1 MLRLT
6 RQPKDNAMM
15 EINRK
20 SPASFGQRCRI
31 LNIAAQA
38 VRRRAIRGGGD
49 LEGWRLS
56 RLMRDAETDTQVNL
70 AEREYDVWLQTIPI
84 QERHTSLDNE
94 P

>member
-1 MLRLT
+1 
-6 RQPKDNAMM
+6 MM
-15 EINRK
+15 EINTK

-38 VRRRAIRGGGD
+38 VRRRAIRGGDD

-84 QERHTSLDNE
+84 RERHTLA
-94 P
+94 

>member
-1 MLRLT
+1 
-6 RQPKDNAMM
+6 MM
-15 EINRK
+15 EISTK
-20 SPASFGQRCRI
+20 APASFGQRCRI

-38 VRRRAIRGGGD
+38 VRRRAIRGGDD